1 MYLNAWWCGK
11 YVIPL
16 PIQFGWS
23 NYKVYITMNV
33 VSKTQGESMYG
44 AYVSPEVNVV
54 AYRSQGILCSSV
66 GAGHDG
72 FEDGGEYDL

>member
-1 MYLNAWWCGK
+1 M
-11 YVIPL
+11 
-16 PIQFGWS
+16 
-23 NYKVYITMNV
+23 YITMNV
-33 VSKTQGESMYG
+33 VSKTHGESMYG

-54 AYRSQGILCSSV
+54 SYCSQGILCSSV

>member
-1 MYLNAWWCGK
+1 VNIEMK
-11 YVIPL
+11 
-16 PIQFGWS
+16 
-23 NYKVYITMNV
+23 V
-33 VSKTQGESMYG
+33 VSKAQGESFFG
-44 AYVSPEVNVV
+44 AYEAPEVIVV